1 MNITVGGRY
10 MIDGKNVKN
19 NQNAVVS
26 NIGFV
31 PGRGQVAYL
40 PVKEAAR
47 RKSGIFVPGAESKTL
62 RIARVVAVG
71 EPTEDDDTSPFT
83 VGDIVAYSGM
93 TAHPLKLPFDDNE
106 YLLSAARNMLGHV
119 LEVTV
124 LENLEDGVTA

>member
-93 TAHPLKLPFDDNE
+93 TSTCSRLPATCWAMCWRSRS
-106 YLLSAARNMLGHV
+106 LRTLRTASPRNLW
-119 LEVTV
+119 T
-124 LENLEDGVTA
+124 